1 MRSRIDW
8 KYALGLELTDSGF
21 DYTVLTEFRL
31 IAKKQENQLLDLMLT
46 KLKEQKLLRSRS
58 KQRRDATHVLAA
70 IRCVNRLELVG
81 ETWRHALNE
90 LATHAPEWLLT
101 LVTPDWFDRSGTRFE
116 QYRLPK
122 EKKEQEEL
130 ALAIGADGHLILSA
144 IYNSATPQKLQKLDS
159 VEILRQVWVQQY
171 AFVAESLVWRQ
182 KESTGVP
189 PNKLSIESPYD
200 PEERNCT
207 KRDTNWTGYK
217 VHLTE
222 TCEDNCPHIITNV
235 ETTTAT
241 TSDGKMTPII

>member
-1 MRSRIDW
+1 M
-8 KYALGLELTDSGF
+8 
-21 DYTVLTEFRL
+21 
-31 IAKKQENQLLDLMLT
+31 
-46 KLKEQKLLRSRS
+46 
-58 KQRRDATHVLAA
+58 
-70 IRCVNRLELVG
+70 
-81 ETWRHALNE
+81 
-90 LATHAPEWLLT
+90 LLT

-116 QYRLPK
+116 QDRLPK

-144 IYNSATPQKLQKLDS
+144 IYNSATPQKLQKLDR

-241 TSDGKMTPII
+241 TSDGKMTPIIHEHLAEKQQLPSTDLLDTAYVNADNLVS